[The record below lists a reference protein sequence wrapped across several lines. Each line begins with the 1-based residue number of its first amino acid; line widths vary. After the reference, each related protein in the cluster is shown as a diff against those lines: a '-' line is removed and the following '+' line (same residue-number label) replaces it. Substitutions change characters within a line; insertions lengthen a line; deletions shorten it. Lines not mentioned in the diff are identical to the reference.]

1 MQPAYDGM
9 QDATGCM
16 RPAGSLLAG
25 RMHLQCEPGIR
36 ESSISCIFYVNVE
49 CVCFMFSVLLC
60 NFIVCASAT
69 LINNTYL
76 LTYLLTAVWKTVQ
89 CHTYSIHEL
98 NTEKKSNM
106 EYLLGISTVH
116 AHYTCRPGTH
126 MPIRSMPK
134 AMTLL
139 LNSVGGGPVRD

>member
-76 LTYLLTAVWKTVQ
+76 LTYLLTYCGLENCPVSYIQ
-89 CHTYSIHEL
+89 
-98 NTEKKSNM
+98 
-106 EYLLGISTVH
+106 
-116 AHYTCRPGTH
+116 YTR
-126 MPIRSMPK
+126 IK
-134 AMTLL
+134 Y
-139 LNSVGGGPVRD
+139 